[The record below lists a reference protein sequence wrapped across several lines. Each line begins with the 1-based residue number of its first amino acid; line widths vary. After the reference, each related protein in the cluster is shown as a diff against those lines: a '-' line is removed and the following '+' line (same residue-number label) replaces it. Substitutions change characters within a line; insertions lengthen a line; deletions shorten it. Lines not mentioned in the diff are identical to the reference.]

1 MADRVVHAPV
11 PSFVCRTFRSWA
23 RRHSSPASGRRVVY
37 FHGCGTQH
45 YEPESGDKTV
55 AVLIAMAVHPIE
67 LLHRAY
73 GL

>member
-1 MADRVVHAPV
+1 M
-11 PSFVCRTFRSWA
+11 PSFARRTPRSWA

-37 FHGCGTQH
+37 FHGRGTQY